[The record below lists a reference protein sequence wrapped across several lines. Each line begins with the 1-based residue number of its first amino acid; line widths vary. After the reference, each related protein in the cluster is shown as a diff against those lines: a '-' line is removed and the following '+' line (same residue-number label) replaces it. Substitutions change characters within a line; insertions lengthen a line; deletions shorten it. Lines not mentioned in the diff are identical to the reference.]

1 LVKKVNGLNTIY
13 KNGNNLK
20 RKTKKESRKQKKG
33 ESFMKTI
40 KTAKKQKLK
49 ESKGITL
56 IALVITI
63 IVLLILAGVTI
74 ATLTGDNGILKKA
87 GDAKTQTEQAKEDE
101 NLKIAIAGSYG
112 TDGKLN
118 LKDLK
123 DNLKNQG
130 ILTNSNEFPL
140 EVTVNGEKKKID
152 ANGNIIGSIQS
163 LKTKGT
169 VFNDTTTLEDTY
181 GNQVTIPKGFKI
193 ASDSATDV
201 TGGIVIE
208 DATYTKT
215 KGSQFVWIPVGTG
228 ENAIKKANNGTV
240 EIKLSRYTFEE
251 DGTPIDQEDNSINSD
266 YQELATS
273 NYGNATAKDI
283 EKFKTSANSNHGYYI
298 GRYEAGVVDYNSSVS
313 TSNSNN
319 ETNWTGY
326 TGDNI
331 KLVCKKEQQVW
342 NYVTQNKAS
351 ELSRDMYGS
360 EAKVTS
366 DLINSYAWDTAIVFI
381 QKCGTE
387 SNSSTYSYT
396 VGESSRSTSAPQT
409 TGTNILKATNKVDK
423 QCNIFDMA
431 GNCREMTTETFSISD
446 IPCVSRGG
454 CYNDNSRSYTSDRN
468 YGDTSGAYSAYS
480 FRPLLYL

>member
-1 LVKKVNGLNTIY
+1 
-13 KNGNNLK
+13 
-20 RKTKKESRKQKKG
+20 
-33 ESFMKTI
+33 MKTI

-123 DNLKNQG
+123 DNLTNQG
-130 ILTNSNEFPL
+130 IDYDKNNTGFPL

-152 ANGNIIGSIQS
+152 ANGNIIESIQS

-169 VFNDTTTLEDTY
+169 VFKDTTTLEDTY
-181 GNQVTIPKGFKI
+181 GNQVKIPKGFKI
-193 ASDSATDV
+193 ANDSATDV

-208 DATYTKT
+208 DATYTNT
-215 KGSQFVWIPVGTG
+215 IGSQFVWIPVGTG
-228 ENAIKKANNGTV
+228 ENTIKKANKETVDIALGRYSFTQNRDGTV
-240 EIKLSRYTFEE
+240 TVSEYSGGSCTEDTTASHNSSR
-251 DGTPIDQEDNSINSD
+251 
-266 YQELATS
+266 
-273 NYGNATAKDI
+273 GNAIAKDI

-396 VGESSRSTSAPQT
+396 YGLSSTSTSAPQT
-409 TGTNILKATNKVDK
+409 TGTNILKVTNKVDK
-423 QCNIFDMA
+423 QCNILDMA
-431 GNCREMTTETFSISD
+431 GNCWEWTTETYSD
-446 IPCVSRGG
+446 SSIPCVGRGG
-454 CYNDNSRSYTSDRN
+454 VYDERQ
-468 YGDTSGAYSAYS
+468 
-480 FRPLLYL
+480 RPLHE

>member
-1 LVKKVNGLNTIY
+1 
-13 KNGNNLK
+13 
-20 RKTKKESRKQKKG
+20 
-33 ESFMKTI
+33 MKTI

-63 IVLLILAGVTI
+63 IVLLILAGVAI
-74 ATLTGDNGILKKA
+74 ATLTGDNGVLTKTKS
-87 GDAKTQTEQAKEDE
+87 AKTQTEQAKEDE

-123 DNLKNQG
+123 DNLENQK
-130 ILTNSNEFPL
+130 ISYKDSDKFPL

-152 ANGNIIGSIQS
+152 ANGNIIESIQS

-181 GNQVTIPKGFKI
+181 GNQITIPKGFKI
-193 ASDSATDV
+193 ANDSATDV

-208 DATYTKT
+208 DATYTNT
-215 KGSQFVWIPVGTG
+215 IGSQFVWIPVGTG

-240 EIKLSRYTFEE
+240 DIKLSRYTFAN
-251 DGTPIDQEDNSINSD
+251 DGTPTDKGDNIIEFT

-273 NYGNATAKDI
+273 NSGNATAKNI
-283 EKFKTSANSNHGYYI
+283 EGFKTSANSNHGYYI
-298 GRYEAGVVDYNSSVS
+298 GRYEAGK
-313 TSNSNN
+313 
-319 ETNWTGY
+319 
-326 TGDNI
+326 TGDNGFV
-331 KLVCKKEQQVW
+331 VCKSGQEVW
-342 NYVTQNKAS
+342 NNVTQPKAS
-351 ELSRDMYGS
+351 EVSRNMYGGS
-360 EAKVTS
+360 ESKVTS
-366 DLINSYAWDTAIVFI
+366 DLINSYAWDTAILFI

-387 SNSSTYSYT
+387 SDSSTYSHT
-396 VGESSRSTSAPQT
+396 VGLSKTSTSAPQA
-409 TGTNILKATNKVDK
+409 TGTNILDKTKKVDK

-431 GNCREMTTETFSISD
+431 GNCCEWTTENSLSGL
-446 IPCVSRGG
+446 PCINRGG
-454 CYNDNSRSYTSDRN
+454 RYSYSDYYTSIRN
-468 YGDTSGAYSAYS
+468 SNVTSYASSDYS

>member
-1 LVKKVNGLNTIY
+1 
-13 KNGNNLK
+13 
-20 RKTKKESRKQKKG
+20 
-33 ESFMKTI
+33 MKTI

-152 ANGNIIGSIQS
+152 ANGNIIESIQS

-169 VFNDTTTLEDTY
+169 VFKDTTTLEDTY

-193 ASDSATDV
+193 ASDSATEV

-208 DATYTKT
+208 DATYTNT
-215 KGSQFVWIPVGTG
+215 IGSQFVWIPVGTG
-228 ENAIKKANNGTV
+228 ENAIKKANKETV
-240 EIKLSRYTFEE
+240 EIELGRYDFTKNS
-251 DGTPIDQEDNSINSD
+251 DGTITTSEYSGSYTEDTTASHNSSR
-266 YQELATS
+266 
-273 NYGNATAKDI
+273 GNAIAKDI

-351 ELSRDMYGS
+351 EVSRNMYGS

-366 DLINSYAWDTAIVFI
+366 DLINSYAIVFI

-387 SNSSTYSYT
+387 SNSSTYSKT
-396 VGESSRSTSAPQT
+396 DGQSSTSTREPQT
-409 TGTNILKATNKVDK
+409 TGTNILKATSKVDK

-431 GNCREMTTETFSISD
+431 GNCFEWTTETHSD
-446 IPCVSRGG
+446 SYAPCVSRGG
-454 CYNDNSRSYTSDRN
+454 NYSYSNYYTSYRGYSN
-468 YGDTSGAYSAYS
+468 TSRAESIFS

>member
-1 LVKKVNGLNTIY
+1 
-13 KNGNNLK
+13 
-20 RKTKKESRKQKKG
+20 
-33 ESFMKTI
+33 MKTI

-123 DNLKNQG
+123 DNLTNQG
-130 ILTNSNEFPL
+130 IDYDKNNTGFPL

-152 ANGNIIGSIQS
+152 ANGNIIESIQS

-169 VFNDTTTLEDTY
+169 VFKDTTTLEDTY

-193 ASDSATDV
+193 ANDSATDV

-208 DATYTKT
+208 DATYTNT
-215 KGSQFVWIPVGTG
+215 IGSQFVWIPVGTG
-228 ENAIKKANNGTV
+228 ENAIKKANKETV
-240 EIKLSRYTFEE
+240 DIALGRYSFTKNS
-251 DGTPIDQEDNSINSD
+251 DGTITTSEYSGSYTEDTTANHNSD
-266 YQELATS
+266 YK
-273 NYGNATAKDI
+273 NAIAKDI

-313 TSNSNN
+313 TSNSNK

-387 SNSSTYSYT
+387 NNSSTYSKT
-396 VGESSRSTSAPQT
+396 VGLSSTSTLQT
-409 TGTNILKATNKVDK
+409 TGTNILKATSKVDK

-431 GNCREMTTETFSISD
+431 GNCYEWTTETWSISGN
-446 IPCVSRGG
+446 PCVSRGDS
-454 CYNDNSRSYTSDRN
+454 YDYPDIYTSSR
-468 YGDTSGAYSAYS
+468 YSGRTSDGYITYS

>member
-1 LVKKVNGLNTIY
+1 
-13 KNGNNLK
+13 
-20 RKTKKESRKQKKG
+20 
-33 ESFMKTI
+33 MKTI

-123 DNLKNQG
+123 DNLTNQG
-130 ILTNSNEFPL
+130 IDYDKNNTGFPL
-140 EVTVNGEKKKID
+140 EVIVNGEKKKID
-152 ANGNIIGSIQS
+152 ANGNVTVKLESVADS
-163 LKTKGT
+163 KTKGT
-169 VFNDTTTLEDTY
+169 VFDDVTTLEDTY
-181 GNQVTIPKGFKI
+181 GNQVKVPKGFKI
-193 ASDSATDV
+193 ANDSATDV

-208 DATYTKT
+208 DATYTNT
-215 KGSQFVWIPVGTG
+215 IGSQFVWIPVGTG
-228 ENAIKKANNGTV
+228 ENAIKKANKETV
-240 EIKLSRYTFEE
+240 DIALGRYEFTKNN
-251 DGTPIDQEDNSINSD
+251 DGTIKTSEYSGSFTEDTTANHNSS
-266 YQELATS
+266 YR
-273 NYGNATAKDI
+273 NAIAKDI

-298 GRYEAGVVDYNSSVS
+298 GRYEAGK
-313 TSNSNN
+313 
-319 ETNWTGY
+319 TGND
-326 TGDNI
+326 GFM
-331 KLVCKKEQQVW
+331 VCKSEQEVW
-342 NYVTQNKAS
+342 NNITQPKAS
-351 ELSRDMYGS
+351 EVSRNMYGS

-366 DLINSYAWDTAIVFI
+366 DLINSYAWDTAIVFV

-396 VGESSRSTSAPQT
+396 YGESSTSTSAPQT
-409 TGTNILKATNKVDK
+409 TGTNILKATSKVDK

-431 GNCREMTTETFSISD
+431 GNCREWTTETYSD
-446 IPCVSRGG
+446 YSYPCVYRGG
-454 CYNDNSRSYTSDRN
+454 SYNDSYSYTSYRN
-468 YGDTSGAYSAYS
+468 NYNTSNALSYVS

>member
-1 LVKKVNGLNTIY
+1 
-13 KNGNNLK
+13 
-20 RKTKKESRKQKKG
+20 
-33 ESFMKTI
+33 MKTI

-123 DNLKNQG
+123 DNLTNQG
-130 ILTNSNEFPL
+130 IDYDKNNTGFPL
-140 EVTVNGEKKKID
+140 EVIVNGEKKKID
-152 ANGNIIGSIQS
+152 ANGNIIESIQS

-169 VFNDTTTLEDTY
+169 VFKDTTTLEDTY
-181 GNQVTIPKGFKI
+181 GNQVKIPKGFKI
-193 ASDSATDV
+193 ANDSATDV

-208 DATYTKT
+208 DATYTNT
-215 KGSQFVWIPVGTG
+215 IGSQFVWIPVGTG
-228 ENAIKKANNGTV
+228 ENAIKKANNETV
-240 EIKLSRYTFEE
+240 DIALGRYEFTENS
-251 DGTPIDQEDNSINSD
+251 DGTITTSEFSESGWTEDTTASHNSS
-266 YQELATS
+266 YK
-273 NYGNATAKDI
+273 NAIAKDI
-283 EKFKTSANSNHGYYI
+283 EQFKTSANSNHGYYI
-298 GRYEAGVVDYNSSVS
+298 GRYEAGK
-313 TSNSNN
+313 T
-319 ETNWTGY
+319 
-326 TGDNI
+326 DNDGFM
-331 KLVCKKEQQVW
+331 VCKSEQKVW
-342 NYVTQNKAS
+342 NNITQPKAS
-351 ELSRDMYGS
+351 EVSRNMYGS

-396 VGESSRSTSAPQT
+396 VGQSSTSTLQT
-409 TGTNILKATNKVDK
+409 TGTNILKATSKVDK

-431 GNCREMTTETFSISD
+431 GNCSEWTTETSSD
-446 IPCVSRGG
+446 STSPCVLRGG
-454 CYNDNSRSYTSDRN
+454 YYDYSNYYTSSRDN
-468 YGDTSGAYSAYS
+468 YSTSYADSYFS

>member
-1 LVKKVNGLNTIY
+1 
-13 KNGNNLK
+13 
-20 RKTKKESRKQKKG
+20 
-33 ESFMKTI
+33 MKTI

-74 ATLTGDNGILKKA
+74 ATLTGDNGILGKA
-87 GDAKTQTEQAKEDE
+87 NDAKTQTEQAKEDE

-123 DNLKNQG
+123 DNLENQG
-130 ILTNSNEFPL
+130 INYDKNNTGFPL
-140 EVTVNGEKKKID
+140 EVIVNGEKKKID
-152 ANGNIIGSIQS
+152 ANGNIIESIQS

-169 VFNDTTTLEDTY
+169 VFKDTTTLEDTY

-193 ASDSATDV
+193 ANDSATDV

-208 DATYTKT
+208 DATYTNT
-215 KGSQFVWIPVGTG
+215 IGSQFVWIPVGTG
-228 ENAIKKANNGTV
+228 ENAIKKANKETV
-240 EIKLSRYTFEE
+240 DIALGRYSFTQNS
-251 DGTPIDQEDNSINSD
+251 DGTITTSEYSGSYTEDTTANHNSD
-266 YQELATS
+266 YK
-273 NYGNATAKDI
+273 NAIAKDI

-298 GRYEAGVVDYNSSVS
+298 GRYEAGVN
-313 TSNSNN
+313 
-319 ETNWTGY
+319 GFM
-326 TGDNI
+326 
-331 KLVCKKEQQVW
+331 VCKSGKGVW
-342 NYVTQNKAS
+342 NWVTQYEAS

-387 SNSSTYSYT
+387 SNSSTYSKT
-396 VGESSRSTSAPQT
+396 DGLSSTGTNGPQT
-409 TGTNILKATNKVDK
+409 TGTNILKVTSKVDK

-431 GNCREMTTETFSISD
+431 GNCREWTTETCSHSVG
-446 IPCVSRGG
+446 PCVYRGG
-454 CYNDNSRSYTSDRN
+454 CYDFSNIYTIYRYDSNTSYANRRD
-468 YGDTSGAYSAYS
+468 S

>member
-1 LVKKVNGLNTIY
+1 MENERNI
-13 KNGNNLK
+13 
-20 RKTKKESRKQKKG
+20 KQL
-33 ESFMKTI
+33 I
-40 KTAKKQKLK
+40 KT
-49 ESKGITL
+49 SNGITL

-123 DNLKNQG
+123 DNLENQG
-130 ILTNSNEFPL
+130 INYDKNNTGFPL

-152 ANGNIIGSIQS
+152 ENGNVTVKLESVADS
-163 LKTKGT
+163 KTKGT
-169 VFNDTTTLEDTY
+169 VFNDVTTLEDTY
-181 GNQVTIPKGFKI
+181 GNQVKIPKGFKI
-193 ASDSATDV
+193 ANDSATDV

-208 DATYTKT
+208 DATYTNT
-215 KGSQFVWIPVGTG
+215 IGSQFVWIPVGTG
-228 ENAIKKANNGTV
+228 ENAIIKKANKETV
-240 EIKLSRYTFEE
+240 DIALGRYEFTKNS
-251 DGTPIDQEDNSINSD
+251 DGTITTSEYSGSYTEDTTANHNSSYRNAIANNI
-266 YQELATS
+266 EEFITS
-273 NYGNATAKDI
+273 VKEI
-283 EKFKTSANSNHGYYI
+283 NHGYYI

-313 TSNSNN
+313 TSNSNK

-381 QKCGTE
+381 HKCGTE
-387 SNSSTYSYT
+387 NNSSTYSKT
-396 VGESSRSTSAPQT
+396 VGLSSTSTSTPQT
-409 TGTNILKATNKVDK
+409 TGTNILKATSKVDK

-431 GNCREMTTETFSISD
+431 GNCREWTTETCSHSVG
-446 IPCVSRGG
+446 PCVYRGG
-454 CYNDNSRSYTSDRN
+454 CYNFSNIYTIYRYDSNTSYANSRD
-468 YGDTSGAYSAYS
+468 S

>member
-1 LVKKVNGLNTIY
+1 M
-13 KNGNNLK
+13 
-20 RKTKKESRKQKKG
+20 RFKTKE
-33 ESFMKTI
+33 
-40 KTAKKQKLK
+40 A
-49 ESKGITL
+49 KGITL

-101 NLKIAIAGSYG
+101 NFKIAIAGSYG

-193 ASDSATDV
+193 ASDSATEV

-208 DATYTKT
+208 DATYTNT
-215 KGSQFVWIPVGTG
+215 IGSQFVWIPVGTG
-228 ENAIKKANNGTV
+228 ENAIKKANKETV
-240 EIKLSRYTFEE
+240 EIELGRYDFTKNS
-251 DGTPIDQEDNSINSD
+251 DGTITTSEYSGSNTEDTTASHNSSR
-266 YQELATS
+266 E
-273 NYGNATAKDI
+273 NAIAKDI

-351 ELSRDMYGS
+351 EVSRNMYGS

-387 SNSSTYSYT
+387 SNSSTYSKT
-396 VGESSRSTSAPQT
+396 DGQSSTSTREPQT
-409 TGTNILKATNKVDK
+409 TGTNILKATSKVDK

-431 GNCREMTTETFSISD
+431 GNCFEWTTETHSD
-446 IPCVSRGG
+446 SYAPCVSRGG
-454 CYNDNSRSYTSDRN
+454 NYSYSNYYTSYRGYSN
-468 YGDTSGAYSAYS
+468 TSRAESIFS